1 MKKISLIALMLF
13 SLQTAFGQ
21 KSKWQVLFDGKSTA
35 GWHTYNQP
43 GKPMAWVVQ
52 DGALYLDASSKEG
65 RGDLVTDEE
74 FDAFEMK
81 FEWKV
86 ATGYNGGVILFVQ
99 EDPKFSATYIT
110 GPEFQVIDNVGY
122 PGKLDDKQKA
132 ASLYD
137 LIPCDPALIKPTGEW
152 NTTVIRFK
160 DKQLEFIVNGKKA
173 ISTTLWDE
181 NWEKMVKG
189 SKFAKMCCFA
199 KTSKGRIALQDH
211 GGGTWYR
218 NIMIRKL

>member
-1 MKKISLIALMLF
+1 MKKLSLIAVF
-13 SLQTAFGQ
+13 FVYTSATFAQ
-21 KSKWQVLFDGKSTA
+21 KSKWQILFDGSSTTH
-35 GWHTYNQP
+35 WHTFNNP
-43 GKPMAWVVQ
+43 GKPTAWTIEN
-52 DGALYLDASSKEG
+52 GALYLDAASKEG
-65 RGDLVTDEE
+65 RGDLVTNEEYEE
-74 FDAFEMK
+74 FEMY

-86 ATGYNGGVILFVQ
+86 STGNNGGVIFFVQ

-122 PGKLDDKQKA
+122 PGKLDAKQKA

-137 LIPCDPALIKPTGEW
+137 LIPCDPSMIKPAGEW
-152 NTTVIRFK
+152 NTSVIRFK
-160 DKQLEFIVNGKKA
+160 NKKLEFIVNGQKA

-181 NWEKMVKG
+181 NWERMVSG

-199 KTSKGRIALQDH
+199 KTAKGRIALQDH

-218 NIMIRKL
+218 NIKIRRL